1 MPLSSDTSAALSL
14 LERIQRAMKENDDA
28 KLSDQCNNDL
38 NTLISVLE
46 SPVFRGIVNI
56 QESLKELKKQVS
68 QHPSIVPA
76 DFDITREGKLV
87 LHVSPEFAVACEAA
101 TLPLNSSIMVQR
113 EEELRDAEPSICSEK
128 IELQE
133 MGQGKEVSD
142 GSHDGDEMP
151 PSITNATLDEELQR
165 AIQAAAQGRDIH
177 HIQLYKPDGSSLGFS
192 VVGLR
197 SEKRGEL
204 GIYVQGIQATGI
216 AAQDGRLEEGDQI
229 LAIDGQVLDSYISHQ
244 QAIGILQKA
253 TRLVDLVVARAP
265 PLEKQHQ
272 SLASLEQDQPLQKH
286 EKQPS
291 SASVTAQPQEP
302 NATDM
307 LNTEWAQVEV
317 IDLINDG
324 SGLGFGI
331 IGGRSTGVVVKTI
344 LPGGVADRD
353 SRLRSGDHI
362 LQIGDVNLRGMGS
375 DQVAAVLRQSGSHV
389 RLIVARPVEPTSP
402 DFQVGRSAPIVETRV
417 LNDPEELERHLS
429 LLHNGY
435 PPTTTADPVVAAS
448 GSPATN
454 GHIAPY
460 TNGDTDALTRESLVG
475 GGVGEV
481 STVTTE
487 AHLHYPEVQV
497 EGEGG
502 SSASSLSPPGPVA
515 EAQLQQQP
523 AQAGALEGESAIHTY
538 TEDDLALV
546 EGALP
551 EMETIDVE
559 VTKDHQ
565 GLGITIAGYVCE
577 REELSGIFV
586 KSINMGSAADRNG
599 QIQVNDQIVQ
609 VDGRSLAGLS
619 NHAAVDVLRATGQV
633 VRLRLARYL
642 RGPKYEQLQQA
653 IANSELKT
661 TPTTPNPPR
670 AQMGELPSS
679 EAIRTALGDLE
690 MNVEDPVMVEA
701 INPALSAPTSS
712 STIIADVPTF
722 STISNQPPQPP
733 VLSSGMNSS
742 YATTTNV
749 PQLSSTIPQL
759 SSGVPPL
766 SSGTSTDIRLE
777 DIELM
782 IDSNYS
788 GELRP
793 SVENAIK
800 RKWSRIVG
808 PEFEIVV
815 AQLSKFE
822 EGGGLG
828 ISLEGT
834 VDVEGGREVR
844 PHHYIRSILPDGP
857 VGKNGRLCSGDE
869 LLEVNGQKLLGLN
882 HVEVV
887 GILKELPG
895 SVRLVCGRRAPGAP
909 PPLHPIDAPTA
920 DRDTF
925 AARNILG
932 GSLQNLIPG
941 SERLVKAKSDG
952 SLASSATAATN
963 DTSFNRMKSRSLEPL
978 TGLAMWSSEAQIIEL
993 MKGDRGLGFS
1003 ILDYQDPLNPQ
1014 ETVIVIRSLVP
1025 GGVAEKD
1032 GRLIPGDRLIAVNG
1046 TNLENA
1052 TLDQAVAA
1060 LKGAPKGP
1068 VSIAV
1073 AKPISVLESTGQAQT
1088 PDSDDPTASHP
1099 RRNLLDAILGEF
1111 GASGDGD
1118 LHDNQ
1123 LLDKTDGGD
1132 EEDDEER
1139 GEEEDRDDEEDLDDH
1154 MYRGHRASVLMVPV
1168 ATERLI
1174 GSGPTNMAAAPSTTS
1189 LPAAQPPSQTHAA
1202 YAHGTGGGA
1211 GSGDED
1217 QTTPHSSP
1225 QLSRWAAQVPPLP
1238 KEMERTIKIKK
1249 GADQLGVN
1257 IEVVD
1262 QGVNGVVV
1270 SSLVRNGAV
1279 HKDGRLHA
1287 GDFILSVNN
1296 ESMRNI
1302 TNSQAR
1308 AILRRTQLVSTDV
1321 SICYIRGQDAAAFR
1335 EASLLQYRSGQQE
1348 QHQQSQQSQQQT
1360 SPRIF
1365 PKYYRSPY
1373 VPRGDSSEDET
1384 AGGINSD
1391 LTRSITAPSFITRD
1405 LRSRDPSHEDL
1416 LGSISS
1422 LPQQPE
1428 TEVGGLTVIN
1438 IKHALSETLAETR
1451 AEESNI
1457 SSVHIGGEENKN
1469 IEEDSEEGPFTITF
1483 KNVSEAHP
1491 EYNPKVGL
1499 EPEAEDHEVLGV
1511 LQGDGG
1517 LTAAPSEGRSST
1529 ASPMLD
1535 GKHWGPERTVEVR
1548 RDDKNSLG
1556 ISIVGG
1562 KVDLSWSG
1570 SSVTGIF
1577 IKNVLPDSP
1586 AGKGGHLK
1594 TGDRILE
1601 VEGVDLRGA
1610 THEKAVEVIKK
1621 TGNPVTFVVQSL
1633 VQWTPANSAPPSR
1646 DVSRLGTRMPNSISP
1661 ARTPTPELIQ
1671 PGLPD
1676 HKKQEIQA
1684 NLHHPLNRR
1693 QTTEDS
1699 EDEVDDERY
1708 EQGRIETK
1716 KGVEID
1722 RASAGAIRRSKAEK
1736 SADQEE
1742 EDEFGYT
1749 KKKIA
1754 KKYGDLKGEVILV
1767 DLQKGANGLG
1777 ISLAGN
1783 KDRTLMSAFICGLNP
1798 NGNAFKDGR
1807 LRVGDEILEV
1817 NGNVIY
1823 GRCHLNASSIFKGI
1837 PGPTV
1842 KVIVLRKKTG
1852 LQEMAIKPITQFPV
1866 TLEDETPEEKYARFK
1881 GLTNIVM
1888 KKGSTGLG
1896 IMIIE
1901 GKHAEYGQGIF
1912 ISDLQEGSVAAE
1924 AGLLVGDIILCV
1936 NKEEMVGVDY
1946 DQATNILKKTEGV
1959 INMWVANPARA
1970 GGGDPKKPAA
1980 GKKPDVPPK
1989 PALGPKPALP
1999 AKPPSIS
2006 SLPPPA
2012 ATPVTSS
2019 TEIQMAPSSPPIPP
2033 GRAAPVE
2040 RLSSHGLA
2048 SITSTT
2054 SSIST
2059 ASSPSSLVAT
2069 DEPKQKGA
2077 AAAEGPKEKA
2087 TAPEAPKED
2096 PATAEI
2102 RPGRETTIEIVKEK
2116 MGLGLSIVGGSDTLL
2131 GAIIIHEVYP
2141 DGAAAKDGRLK
2152 PGDQIL
2158 NVNNENFRDITH
2170 QKALSVL
2177 RQTPSKD
2184 KEKVKMV
2191 VYREEGSQKEEDL
2204 YDIITVQLTKKS
2216 GKGLGLSIVG
2226 RKNGPGVFIS
2236 DVVPGGVAESDGRL
2250 MQGDQILEVNDKDLR
2265 QATQEQAAAILK
2277 CAPGSVSMKLG
2288 RLKAGK
2294 KANSNNNANN
2304 TWPVTIS
2311 DSSPEGST
2319 KVPPEPPVPIPRTH
2333 LPPLIQPHHLP
2344 PQTPPLQQQQQQI
2357 QPKEPQETSGIRT
2370 ILLERRDDGLGFS
2383 IVGGF
2388 GSNLGDLPIYVKSV
2402 FERGAAAREGSLR
2415 RGDQILE
2422 VNGESLAGLT
2432 HAEAVYILKEA
2443 RGTVALTILPSK

>member
-1 MPLSSDTSAALSL
+1 
-14 LERIQRAMKENDDA
+14 
-28 KLSDQCNNDL
+28 
-38 NTLISVLE
+38 
-46 SPVFRGIVNI
+46 
-56 QESLKELKKQVS
+56 
-68 QHPSIVPA
+68 
-76 DFDITREGKLV
+76 
-87 LHVSPEFAVACEAA
+87 
-101 TLPLNSSIMVQR
+101 
-113 EEELRDAEPSICSEK
+113 
-128 IELQE
+128 
-133 MGQGKEVSD
+133 
-142 GSHDGDEMP
+142 
-151 PSITNATLDEELQR
+151 
-165 AIQAAAQGRDIH
+165 
-177 HIQLYKPDGSSLGFS
+177 
-192 VVGLR
+192 
-197 SEKRGEL
+197 
-204 GIYVQGIQATGI
+204 
-216 AAQDGRLEEGDQI
+216 
-229 LAIDGQVLDSYISHQ
+229 
-244 QAIGILQKA
+244 
-253 TRLVDLVVARAP
+253 
-265 PLEKQHQ
+265 
-272 SLASLEQDQPLQKH
+272 
-286 EKQPS
+286 
-291 SASVTAQPQEP
+291 
-302 NATDM
+302 
-307 LNTEWAQVEV
+307 
-317 IDLINDG
+317 
-324 SGLGFGI
+324 
-331 IGGRSTGVVVKTI
+331 
-344 LPGGVADRD
+344 
-353 SRLRSGDHI
+353 
-362 LQIGDVNLRGMGS
+362 
-375 DQVAAVLRQSGSHV
+375 
-389 RLIVARPVEPTSP
+389 
-402 DFQVGRSAPIVETRV
+402 
-417 LNDPEELERHLS
+417 
-429 LLHNGY
+429 
-435 PPTTTADPVVAAS
+435 
-448 GSPATN
+448 
-454 GHIAPY
+454 
-460 TNGDTDALTRESLVG
+460 
-475 GGVGEV
+475 
-481 STVTTE
+481 
-487 AHLHYPEVQV
+487 
-497 EGEGG
+497 
-502 SSASSLSPPGPVA
+502 
-515 EAQLQQQP
+515 
-523 AQAGALEGESAIHTY
+523 
-538 TEDDLALV
+538 
-546 EGALP
+546 
-551 EMETIDVE
+551 METIDVE

-670 AQMGELPSS
+670 AQVPGMGAKSRNKLYPQSGRPQVLKSYARVGRPMGELPSS

-690 MNVEDPVMVEA
+690 LNVEDPVMVEA

-722 STISNQPPQPP
+722 STISNQPLQPP

-1123 LLDKTDGGD
+1123 LLDKTDGED
-1132 EEDDEER
+1132 EEEEER
-1139 GEEEDRDDEEDLDDH
+1139 GEEEDRDDEEDLADH
-1154 MYRGHRASVLMVPV
+1154 MYRGHRHSGSILSSTGSEVPPLPLSSPPHTPAFPTDEEEEITEYDNEASVLMVPV

-1174 GSGPTNMAAAPSTTS
+1174 GSAPTNMAAAPSTAS

-1202 YAHGTGGGA
+1202 HAQGTGGGA

-1217 QTTPHSSP
+1217 QATPHSSP

-1335 EASLLQYRSGQQE
+1335 EASLLQYRTGQQE
-1348 QHQQSQQSQQQT
+1348 QHQQSQQPQQQT

-1384 AGGINSD
+1384 GGGINSD

-1422 LPQQPE
+1422 LPQHPE

-1438 IKHALSETLAETR
+1438 IKHALSETLADTR

-1457 SSVHIGGEENKN
+1457 SSVHIGGEENKD
-1469 IEEDSEEGPFTITF
+1469 IEDDSEEGPFTITF

-1517 LTAAPSEGRSST
+1517 LTATPSEGRSST

-1646 DVSRLGTRMPNSISP
+1646 DVSRLGTRVPNSISP

-1699 EDEVDDERY
+1699 EDEVDDDRY

-1722 RASAGAIRRSKAEK
+1722 RASAGAVRRSKADK
-1736 SADQEE
+1736 AADTEE

-1749 KKKIA
+1749 QS
-1754 KKYGDLKGEVILV
+1754 E
-1767 DLQKGANGLG
+1767 
-1777 ISLAGN
+1777 
-1783 KDRTLMSAFICGLNP
+1783 C
-1798 NGNAFKDGR
+1798 
-1807 LRVGDEILEV
+1807 
-1817 NGNVIY
+1817 
-1823 GRCHLNASSIFKGI
+1823 
-1837 PGPTV
+1837 
-1842 KVIVLRKKTG
+1842 
-1852 LQEMAIKPITQFPV
+1852 
-1866 TLEDETPEEKYARFK
+1866 
-1881 GLTNIVM
+1881 
-1888 KKGSTGLG
+1888 
-1896 IMIIE
+1896 
-1901 GKHAEYGQGIF
+1901 
-1912 ISDLQEGSVAAE
+1912 
-1924 AGLLVGDIILCV
+1924 
-1936 NKEEMVGVDY
+1936 
-1946 DQATNILKKTEGV
+1946 
-1959 INMWVANPARA
+1959 
-1970 GGGDPKKPAA
+1970 
-1980 GKKPDVPPK
+1980 
-1989 PALGPKPALP
+1989 
-1999 AKPPSIS
+1999 SIS
-2006 SLPPPA
+2006 
-2012 ATPVTSS
+2012 
-2019 TEIQMAPSSPPIPP
+2019 
-2033 GRAAPVE
+2033 
-2040 RLSSHGLA
+2040 H
-2048 SITSTT
+2048 
-2054 SSIST
+2054 
-2059 ASSPSSLVAT
+2059 
-2069 DEPKQKGA
+2069 
-2077 AAAEGPKEKA
+2077 
-2087 TAPEAPKED
+2087 
-2096 PATAEI
+2096 
-2102 RPGRETTIEIVKEK
+2102 
-2116 MGLGLSIVGGSDTLL
+2116 
-2131 GAIIIHEVYP
+2131 
-2141 DGAAAKDGRLK
+2141 
-2152 PGDQIL
+2152 
-2158 NVNNENFRDITH
+2158 F
-2170 QKALSVL
+2170 
-2177 RQTPSKD
+2177 
-2184 KEKVKMV
+2184 
-2191 VYREEGSQKEEDL
+2191 
-2204 YDIITVQLTKKS
+2204 
-2216 GKGLGLSIVG
+2216 
-2226 RKNGPGVFIS
+2226 
-2236 DVVPGGVAESDGRL
+2236 
-2250 MQGDQILEVNDKDLR
+2250 
-2265 QATQEQAAAILK
+2265 
-2277 CAPGSVSMKLG
+2277 
-2288 RLKAGK
+2288 
-2294 KANSNNNANN
+2294 
-2304 TWPVTIS
+2304 
-2311 DSSPEGST
+2311 
-2319 KVPPEPPVPIPRTH
+2319 
-2333 LPPLIQPHHLP
+2333 
-2344 PQTPPLQQQQQQI
+2344 
-2357 QPKEPQETSGIRT
+2357 
-2370 ILLERRDDGLGFS
+2370 
-2383 IVGGF
+2383 
-2388 GSNLGDLPIYVKSV
+2388 
-2402 FERGAAAREGSLR
+2402 
-2415 RGDQILE
+2415 
-2422 VNGESLAGLT
+2422 
-2432 HAEAVYILKEA
+2432 
-2443 RGTVALTILPSK
+2443 